1 MAERIETDS
10 TKNLLLNQADIE
22 NIDSAIFD
30 YIEKLNIFCNT
41 INGWTKVPIIWSSA
55 ERSFQI
61 KNNRDL
67 RDKNGSLIPPI
78 ISIDRTNITK
88 DVNKKGSYQSNL
100 SPKND
105 RITITKIINQ
115 SKTSNYANNQ
125 SFKTNNQINFITS
138 KKNKKIVY
146 QNYSVRIPVYFTIEY
161 KINILTNYQ
170 MQMNE
175 IVEPF
180 IAKNAQNYFIITKNN
195 RNYECFMDQNFQQ
208 DTLNLGEEE
217 RRYKTVITIK
227 ALGYSTGQGV
237 NEDQREVNI
246 IENPVDIKFTR
257 ESIIIESDG
266 KSREISTQNV
276 DSREDLTRTYKKTF
290 LIGNG
295 IDSSYL
301 LNHNFGSRDVYIS
314 VRNISTNDIEFP
326 GIRLTG
332 LNDVSLDFG
341 IVIGINSY
349 SVTIIS

>member
-10 TKNLLLNQADIE
+10 TKNFLLNQADIE
-22 NIDSAIFD
+22 NIDSALFD

-41 INGWTKVPIIWSSA
+41 INGWNKVPIIWSSA

-100 SPKND
+100 SPNND
-105 RITITKIINQ
+105 RITVTKIINQ
-115 SKTSNYANNQ
+115 PKTSNYANND
-125 SFKTNNQINFITS
+125 SFRINNQINFITS

-146 QNYSVRIPVYFTIEY
+146 QNYSVRIPVYFTVEY

-175 IVEPF
+175 IIQPF
-180 IAKNAQNYFIITKNN
+180 VSKNAQNYFLINKNN
-195 RNYECFMDQNFQQ
+195 NNYECFMDQNFQQ
-208 DTLNLGEEE
+208 DVLNLGEEE
-217 RRYKTVITIK
+217 RKYKTVITIK
-227 ALGYSTGQGV
+227 VLGYSIGQGN
-237 NEDQREVNI
+237 NEDQRNVNI
-246 IENPVDIKFTR
+246 IENPIDIKFSR
-257 ESIIIESDG
+257 ESIVIEQDG
-266 KSREISTQNV
+266 KSREISPQNV
-276 DSREDLTRTYKKTF
+276 NSRDDVTRTYKKIF

-295 IDSSYL
+295 IDSFYTI
-301 LNHNFGSRDVYIS
+301 NHNFSSRDIYVS
-314 VRNISTNDIEFP
+314 VRNTSTNNLEFP
-326 GIRLTG
+326 GISLNG

-341 IVIGINSY
+341 RVIGVNSY